1 MLGLTKCRPLLI
13 VLGARRKEISLALM
27 DVAPSL
33 QPVTAALQS
42 LEEEEKEE
50 EKARVEKVPF
60 SLLAGGRSRNDD
72 RRGLLRAGKRGCA
85 GRSRLSGEEGK
96 DKKTRSGAWRHEH

>member
-1 MLGLTKCRPLLI
+1 MLI
-13 VLGARRKEISLALM
+13 VLGARRKEISLALV

-33 QPVTAALQS
+33 QPLTAALQS
-42 LEEEEKEE
+42 LEKKEEKEE

-60 SLLAGGRSRNDD
+60 SLLAGGRSRNDK
-72 RRGLLRAGKRGCA
+72 RRGLLHAGKRGCA